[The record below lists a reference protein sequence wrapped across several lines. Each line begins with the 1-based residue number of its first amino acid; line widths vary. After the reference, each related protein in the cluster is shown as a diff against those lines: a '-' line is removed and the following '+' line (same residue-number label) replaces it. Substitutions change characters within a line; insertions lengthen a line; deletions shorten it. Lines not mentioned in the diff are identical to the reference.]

1 MERLA
6 LIGVSQRRG
15 SLESLEDWTAWLAQR
30 PLSSLAPALVPE
42 AVLIQTCNRSE
53 LVIALPE
60 GTDLETVRARLI
72 PPGMARGYAFADDA
86 ALEHLFRVAASLDSL
101 NPGEDQIMNQV
112 RRAFEDASASGT
124 VGSVTSFAFNAAL
137 RAAKRVRREV
147 ALAPA
152 NSSLFSLARPEFE
165 RLLPQRARVAVL
177 GAGEMGAL
185 VARSLSARPDT
196 EMLIVNRNLER
207 ARSLAETIGA
217 TAISLQDFLRDAPPI
232 DGLVCA
238 IPALHVIGAG
248 FLARQPELRAI
259 TDLGLPRNVD
269 PTVAA
274 MAGVELI
281 DLERLRE
288 LGERRRERLSDNLI
302 RAEAILG
309 DELERAASE
318 WAERSLGPAIVQLRE
333 VYRRTVERTVGDLLS
348 PEDVNRLAHR
358 FAHLPVKG
366 LRGLARQRGAEAARV
381 FLREAGLTDEIEELE
396 FALGSV
402 ELEPITLEPVKLDSI
417 KLEPVKLE
425 AELMTRA

>member
-15 SLESLEDWTAWLAQR
+15 SLEALEDWTAWFAQR

-60 GTDLETVRARLI
+60 GTDLETVRAQLI
-72 PPGMARGYAFADDA
+72 PPGLARGYAFAGDA

-112 RRAFEDASASGT
+112 RRAFEHARASGT

-152 NSSLFSLARPEFE
+152 NSSLYSLARPEFE
-165 RLLPQRARVAVL
+165 RLLPRRARVAVL

-196 EMLIVNRNLER
+196 EILIVNRSLGR
-207 ARSLAETIGA
+207 ARSLADTVHA
-217 TAISLQDFLRDAPPI
+217 AAISLQDFLHDAPAI

-238 IPALHVIGAG
+238 IPALHVIDAG
-248 FLARQPELRAI
+248 FLARQPDLRAI

-269 PTVAA
+269 PAVAVL
-274 MAGVELI
+274 AGVELI

-288 LGERRRERLSDNLI
+288 LGERRRERLSANLI
-302 RAEAILG
+302 RAKTMLDE
-309 DELERAASE
+309 ELERATGE
-318 WAERSLGPAIVQLRE
+318 WAERSLGPAIARLRE
-333 VYRRTVERTVGDLLS
+333 VYRHTVERTVGDLLS
-348 PEDVNRLAHR
+348 PEDVDRLAHR

-366 LRGLARQRGAEAARV
+366 LRGLARQRGADAARV
-381 FLREAGLTDEIEELE
+381 FLREAGLTDEIEEPE

-402 ELEPITLEPVKLDSI
+402 ELEPIMLELVT
-417 KLEPVKLE
+417 LE